1 MNTNIYAQL
10 AALQIFR
17 ERLVDEES
25 KGLLDSYV
33 ESLLCEHDG
42 KEQFQSTIYDRI
54 WGYNMYPDHDFGK
67 FMEGRDKNKII
78 IFGAGHD
85 GKLVKR
91 MLEKTDMAPRFFVI
105 TKWEERLMD

>member
-1 MNTNIYAQL
+1 MNKSIYAQL

-25 KGLLDSYV
+25 RGLLDDYV
-33 ESLLCEHDG
+33 ESLLCERDG

-54 WGYNMYPDHDFGK
+54 WDCEMYPDHDFEK
-67 FMEGRDKNKII
+67 FMEGREKNKII

-85 GKLVKR
+85 GRLVKR
-91 MLEKTDMAPRFFVI
+91 ILEKTGMSPRFFCDNEVGG
-105 TKWEERLMD
+105 